1 MCTTLEKSIALC
13 AMHYNCS
20 LVIIAGCYYQNNKM
34 NANIVFRKLFVGLSF
49 SFAIILLTPLGIDNV
64 YSQSIPLTNNR
75 TTAQQHAE
83 HIIDNLVISEH
94 IPITGQLASGD
105 YILLMDFTPFV
116 TSIEGHSHIALKV
129 PCNEDGKSKVAI
141 VAGIAPNLNTLDIG
155 NAINNGTL
163 DGNSLDLSDEGNTC
177 LYHTE
182 LPNNI
187 SDIALVNTS
196 NQTLNFNEGGYPS
209 ITVSAHGT
217 AIQHM
222 AASTMTMTNQTSATP
237 S

>member
-1 MCTTLEKSIALC
+1 MVLL
-13 AMHYNCS
+13 
-20 LVIIAGCYYQNNKM
+20 
-34 NANIVFRKLFVGLSF
+34 
-49 SFAIILLTPLGIDNV
+49 ILLGMNIS
-64 YSQSIPLTNNR
+64 YSQSMSTQNNA
-75 TTAQQHAE
+75 TSPEQHEE
-83 HIIDNLVISEH
+83 HILDNLVISEH
-94 IPITGQLASGD
+94 IPLIGQLASGD

-129 PCNEDGKSKVAI
+129 PCNEDGTPKVTI
-141 VAGIAPNLNTLDIG
+141 VTGIAPNLNTLNIG

-163 DGNSLDLSDEGNTC
+163 NGDSLDLSAEGNSC
-177 LYHTE
+177 LYHAE

-209 ITVSAHGT
+209 VTVSAHGT

-222 AASTMTMTNQTSATP
+222 GAPAATTMMSNQTPATAP
-237 S
+237 

>member
-1 MCTTLEKSIALC
+1 LRDIVTKISKL
-13 AMHYNCS
+13 
-20 LVIIAGCYYQNNKM
+20 
-34 NANIVFRKLFVGLSF
+34 NASVLFRKLFVGLTA
-49 SFAIILLTPLGIDNV
+49 SFAIILLTSPGMDNV
-64 YSQSIPLTNNR
+64 YSQSIPLSDNS

-94 IPITGQLASGD
+94 IPLTGQLASGD

-129 PCNEDGKSKVAI
+129 PCNEDGTPNVTV

-163 DGNSLDLSDEGNTC
+163 DGNSLDLSDEGKSC
-177 LYHTE
+177 LYHAE

-187 SDIALVNTS
+187 SDIALANTS
-196 NQTLNFNEGGYPS
+196 NQTLNFNEGGYS
-209 ITVSAHGT
+209 SVTVSAHGT

-222 AASTMTMTNQTSATP
+222 GAPTTMNKTSVTTP
-237 S
+237 

>member
-1 MCTTLEKSIALC
+1 
-13 AMHYNCS
+13 
-20 LVIIAGCYYQNNKM
+20 M
-34 NANIVFRKLFVGLSF
+34 NPSKIFRELFVGPTVS
-49 SFAIILLTPLGIDNV
+49 SAIILLTLSGMDSTYTQTMSMSTTSN
-64 YSQSIPLTNNR
+64 SSNN
-75 TTAQQHAE
+75 TVQQHAE
-83 HIIDNLVISEH
+83 HILDNLVISEH
-94 IPITGQLASGD
+94 IPLTGQLASGD

-129 PCNEDGKSKVAI
+129 PCNEDGTSKVTV
-141 VAGIAPNLNTLDIG
+141 VAGIAPNLNTLNIG

-163 DGNSLDLSDEGNTC
+163 DGDSLDLSDEGYSC
-177 LYHTE
+177 LYHAE

-217 AIQHM
+217 AIQHI
-222 AASTMTMTNQTSATP
+222 AAPTMMNQTSTTAP
-237 S
+237 

>member
-1 MCTTLEKSIALC
+1 MNPSKIFKELSVGFSI
-13 AMHYNCS
+13 S
-20 LVIIAGCYYQNNKM
+20 
-34 NANIVFRKLFVGLSF
+34 S
-49 SFAIILLTPLGIDNV
+49 AIILLTLPAMEDA
-64 YSQSIPLTNNR
+64 YTQTMSMSPTNNNSNN
-75 TTAQQHAE
+75 TAQQHAE

-94 IPITGQLASGD
+94 IPLTGQLASGD

-129 PCNEDGKSKVAI
+129 PCNEDGTPKVTI
-141 VAGIAPNLNTLDIG
+141 VTGIAPNLNTLNIG

-163 DGNSLDLSDEGNTC
+163 DGNSLDLSDEGNSC
-177 LYHTE
+177 LYHAE

-209 ITVSAHGT
+209 VTVSAHGT
-217 AIQHM
+217 AIQHIG
-222 AASTMTMTNQTSATP
+222 APTTTTTMTNQTSATAP
-237 S
+237 

>member
-1 MCTTLEKSIALC
+1 MIYNRVFNSLWLIVPSIIVL
-13 AMHYNCS
+13 
-20 LVIIAGCYYQNNKM
+20 LVPP
-34 NANIVFRKLFVGLSF
+34 GLNMS
-49 SFAIILLTPLGIDNV
+49 
-64 YSQSIPLTNNR
+64 YSQPMPTTNNA
-75 TTAQQHAE
+75 TSPEQHAE
-83 HIIDNLVISEH
+83 HILDNLVISEH
-94 IPITGQLASGD
+94 IPLTGQLAGGD

-129 PCNEDGKSKVAI
+129 PCSEDGTPKVT
-141 VAGIAPNLNTLDIG
+141 VVTGIAPNLNTLNLR

-163 DGNSLDLSDEGNTC
+163 DGDSLDLSDEGNSC
-177 LYHTE
+177 LYHAE

-196 NQTLNFNEGGYPS
+196 NQTLNFDEGGYYS
-209 ITVSAHGT
+209 VTVSAHGT

-222 AASTMTMTNQTSATP
+222 AAANSNQTSALP

>member
-1 MCTTLEKSIALC
+1 
-13 AMHYNCS
+13 
-20 LVIIAGCYYQNNKM
+20 M
-34 NANIVFRKLFVGLSF
+34 NANVISRKLFVGLTI
-49 SFAIILLTPLGIDNV
+49 SFAIILLTSPGIDNV
-64 YSQSIPLTNNR
+64 YSQSIPLTNNS
-75 TTAQQHAE
+75 TTARLHAE

-94 IPITGQLASGD
+94 IPLTEQLASGD

-129 PCNEDGKSKVAI
+129 PCNEDGTSNVTV

-163 DGNSLDLSDEGNTC
+163 DGNSLDLSNEGKSC
-177 LYHTE
+177 LYHAE

-196 NQTLNFNEGGYPS
+196 NQTLNFNESGYS
-209 ITVSAHGT
+209 SVTVSAHGT
-217 AIQHM
+217 AIQHI
-222 AASTMTMTNQTSATP
+222 AAPTTMMMTNKTSATTP
-237 S
+237 